1 MPDDKNQKGKPGRS
15 NEVSRLSQKYG
26 ISSADAR
33 KLIKRFG
40 NDPEKLYAAAET
52 IKQCRA
58 GWLPGPL
65 AL

>member
-1 MPDDKNQKGKPGRS
+1 MPDGKSQEGEPGRS
-15 NEVSRLSQKYG
+15 NEVGRVAHKYG

-52 IKQCRA
+52 LKQCRA

>member
-1 MPDDKNQKGKPGRS
+1 MPEDKSQKGKPARS

-26 ISSADAR
+26 ISSAHAR
-33 KLIKRFG
+33 VLIKRFG
-40 NDPEKLYAAAET
+40 KDPKRLYAAAET
-52 IKQCRA
+52 LKQCRA